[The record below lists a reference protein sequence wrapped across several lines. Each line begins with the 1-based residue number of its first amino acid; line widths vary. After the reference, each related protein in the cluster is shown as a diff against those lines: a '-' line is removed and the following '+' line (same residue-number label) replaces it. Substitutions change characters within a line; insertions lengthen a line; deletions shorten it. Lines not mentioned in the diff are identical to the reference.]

1 MLLSLIA
8 AVADNNALGKDGD
21 LLWHLPNDLKH
32 FKALTLGHSVVMGAR
47 TYFSLPRRP
56 LPKRRNIVLT
66 SRTLPEFDGAELA
79 RSVPDALRMTA
90 SEDEVFVIGGG
101 TLYEQTLPFADK
113 LYITHVHHSFD
124 EADTFF
130 PTIEPQDWILEQQ
143 EEHPADERHPY
154 PHTFATYIRNKKHE
168 L

>member
-32 FKALTLGHSVVMGAR
+32 FKALTLGHSVVMGAH

-101 TLYEQTLPFADK
+101 AIYEQMLSLADK

-124 EADTFF
+124 EANTFF

-154 PHTFATYIRNKKHE
+154 PYTFATYIRNKKHE